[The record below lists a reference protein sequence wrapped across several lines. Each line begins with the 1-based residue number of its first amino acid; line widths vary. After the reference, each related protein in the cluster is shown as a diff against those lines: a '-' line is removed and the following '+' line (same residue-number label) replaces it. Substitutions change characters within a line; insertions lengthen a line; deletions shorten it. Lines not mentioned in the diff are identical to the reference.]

1 VSWKVSSIA
10 AILSTSGSCAR
21 FALNCPSRGGSKL
34 QPSGLHASARARQ
47 DTRTATDTHGR
58 MNGRAPALAAHMPTC
73 VHAKRTSLL
82 MFTEDAIPITLN
94 RSTSPHR
101 WAVVKFRG
109 GHGQTNGT
117 CPVSARARR
126 QSARVCALR
135 NEAWYSCRLVARAGD
150 KERQTAR
157 SARQNTKFQ

>member
-1 VSWKVSSIA
+1 MHQRIYLSIHLAATSDIAPFLLLTPHIPQGSPVSWKVSSIA

-21 FALNCPSRGGSKL
+21 FALNCPSRGGSKS

-82 MFTEDAIPITLN
+82 MFTEDAIPITLTLQP
-94 RSTSPHR
+94 RPTGGA
-101 WAVVKFRG
+101 WAVVKRSDFG
-109 GHGQTNGT
+109 A
-117 CPVSARARR
+117 VMARP
-126 QSARVCALR
+126 
-135 NEAWYSCRLVARAGD
+135 
-150 KERQTAR
+150 TAHVL
-157 SARQNTKFQ
+157 